1 MGHPKSPRAATPKPK
16 SKAQL
21 EREKLVQETIMA
33 LAKGGMDETV
43 MNNII
48 AKENVAATA
57 TKKNS
62 KETEEVDD
70 KDDKKDKEE
79 DWAKTF
85 SETVMSWTK
94 DLNQPFHVC
103 VLVGM
108 IYVLYGNP
116 DGAWLTMFCFLFVA
130 GFTIYYNF
138 DKKHKLR
145 NTMVVFS
152 GILMFSALYGIST
165 QQHFKSEES
174 LMQRLRDEDAAKTL
188 EICNKAIKAQLKTLN
203 DAKIKKTVQ
212 GFSGFLF

>member
-1 MGHPKSPRAATPKPK
+1 MWSDIRMGRSKSPGAATPKPK
-16 SKAQL
+16 TKAQL
-21 EREKLVQETIMA
+21 EREKTQQELIEKLVA
-33 LAKGGMDETV
+33 SGMDRDV
-43 MNNII
+43 I
-48 AKENVAATA
+48 
-57 TKKNS
+57 TK
-62 KETEEVDD
+62 TLD
-70 KDDKKDKEE
+70 KDDKKDEEE

-116 DGAWLTMFCFLFVA
+116 DGAWLAMFWSLFVA

-165 QQHFKSEES
+165 QQHFTSEES

-188 EICNKAIKAQLKTLN
+188 EICNKAIQAQLKTLN

>member
-1 MGHPKSPRAATPKPK
+1 MWSDIRMGRSKSPGAATPKPK

-21 EREKLVQETIMA
+21 EREKTQQEFIEKLVA
-33 LAKGGMDETV
+33 SGMDRDV
-43 MNNII
+43 I
-48 AKENVAATA
+48 
-57 TKKNS
+57 TK
-62 KETEEVDD
+62 TLD
-70 KDDKKDKEE
+70 KDDKKDEEE

-116 DGAWLTMFCFLFVA
+116 DGAWLAMLCFLFVA

-165 QQHFKSEES
+165 QKHFKSEES
-174 LMQRLRDEDAAKTL
+174 LMQRLRDEDAAKTM